1 MTFIDWAAIKFQKI
15 GSNKWF
21 VLSADSHAKIFSI
34 MKMNNISYNKNTAV
48 QGFVTNKGDFVDRYE
63 AAKIALNAGQITDAS
78 IEFLHSEDLLE

>member
-21 VLSADSHAKIFSI
+21 VLSGDCHAKILSI
-34 MKMNNISYNKNTAV
+34 MKMYNIEYNKKTAI
-48 QGFVTNKGDFVDRYE
+48 QGFLTNKGDFVDRYE